1 MNCWKCSAINT
12 QIHRTHNMGR
22 KLLLEH
28 AHVPGIET
36 YEVYRKQGGYRSV
49 EKALK
54 TMSPQNVVEEVQ
66 ASGLRGRG
74 GAGFPTGMKWS
85 FLAKPEGVPRY
96 LLCNADESEPGTFKD
111 RYLMEKIPHL
121 LVEGMIVSSYALGC
135 SQAYIYIR
143 GEYMWVLEIVEK
155 AIMEAYANGW
165 LGKNILGSGYDLD
178 LSIAPGGGAYICGE
192 ETALIESLEGKRGNP
207 RIKPPFPAV
216 KGLWG
221 CPTVVNNVESIA
233 AVVPIV
239 NDGGAEYA
247 KIGIGKSTG
256 TKLISACGNINNPGV
271 YEIEL
276 GLSVEEF
283 IFSDEWCGGIKNG
296 KRMKALVPGG
306 SSVPILPANLIC
318 KTAEGND
325 RLMTYESLAE
335 GGFASGSMLG
345 SGGFIV
351 FDEDQCIVRNT
362 WNFARF
368 YAHESCGQCS
378 PCREGTGWME
388 KVLNRIEHGHGH
400 MRDIDLLADINKKIE
415 GNTICP
421 LGDAAAWPV
430 AAAIRHFREEFE
442 WHVTNP
448 DEAQKRNFGIASAHM
463 PLV

>member
-1 MNCWKCSAINT
+1 
-12 QIHRTHNMGR
+12 MGR
-22 KLLLEH
+22 RLLLEH
-28 AHVPGIET
+28 DNVPGIET

-54 TMSPQNVVEEVQ
+54 KMSPQEIVEEVQ
-66 ASGLRGRG
+66 KSGLRGRG

-121 LVEGMIVSSYALGC
+121 LVEGMIVSSYALGANT
-135 SQAYIYIR
+135 SYIYIR
-143 GEYMWVLEIVEK
+143 GEYMWVLDILER
-155 AIMEAYANGW
+155 AIAEAYAAGF

-178 LSIAPGGGAYICGE
+178 LYVAPGGGAYICGE

-207 RIKPPFPAV
+207 RMKPPFPAV

-239 NDGGAEYA
+239 NEGGEEYA
-247 KIGIGKSTG
+247 KIGLGKSTG
-256 TKLISACGNINNPGV
+256 TKLISAGGNLVRPGV
-271 YEIEL
+271 YEIEM
-276 GLSVEEF
+276 GITVEEF
-283 IFSDEWCGGIKNG
+283 IYGDDYCRGIANG
-296 KRMKALVPGG
+296 KKLKACVPGG
-306 SSVPILPANLIC
+306 SSVPILPAHLVT
-318 KTAEGND
+318 KTAAGED
-325 RLMTYESLAE
+325 RLMTYESLAD
-335 GGFASGSMLG
+335 GGFATGSMLG

-388 KVLNRIEHGHGH
+388 KVLHRLEHGQGN
-400 MRDIDLLADINKKIE
+400 MRDIDLLAEINKKIE

-442 WHVTNP
+442 WHVTNR
-448 DEAQKRNFGIASAHM
+448 EESQTRNYGLLKATVVS
-463 PLV
+463 